1 MEFAWKNIKIRWNNV
16 FKGGDDMKIHT
27 ELAHRYGKARIIN
40 RYNAETGEFLDYTVL
55 DADRHLVIRT
65 TNYDIANKMLMEG
78 NIKR

>member
-1 MEFAWKNIKIRWNNV
+1 
-16 FKGGDDMKIHT
+16 MKIHT
-27 ELAHRYGKARIIN
+27 ELAERYGKARIIN

-65 TNYDIANKMLMEG
+65 TNYDIADKMLMEG

>member
-1 MEFAWKNIKIRWNNV
+1 
-16 FKGGDDMKIHT
+16 MKIHT
-27 ELAHRYGKARIIN
+27 ELAQRYGKARIIN

-55 DADRHLVIRT
+55 DADRHLAIRT